1 MEPTAEHQQAAQEE
15 SKSRSEIAV
24 YRRQQMAITNTTR
37 QQLPEWPA
45 WMDLATL
52 ARYCC
57 VSTRTLREW
66 ASQID
71 NPLPAR
77 RVGGKLFVS
86 KDTFDSWMNAQPAAG
101 PDRDISAIVDE
112 IVSSVT
118 GRN

>member
-1 MEPTAEHQQAAQEE
+1 
-15 SKSRSEIAV
+15 
-24 YRRQQMAITNTTR
+24 MAIQATIR
-37 QQLPEWPA
+37 QQLPEWPE

-52 ARYCC
+52 TRYCC

-86 KDTFDSWMNAQPAAG
+86 KAAFDSWMEAQPTAG
-101 PDRDISAIVDE
+101 PEQDISAIVDE
-112 IVSSVT
+112 IVGSVR
-118 GRN
+118 GGS